1 MALWDTEWS
10 LYRWLKR
17 PAPIGDN
24 MSGKRKKR
32 AKIDHGQIRS
42 LAVAHIRAHWSH
54 IGTKIEKP
62 QLDAMREGI
71 LKSYK
76 SPKGYG
82 KPNVASLK
90 KVIKEVVG
98 SEYRKYKRNAISSR
112 GLNQAPWKVSHPQRV
127 PPYQTAHNEYN
138 PPKAIPKREGGM
150 DIKGLQMRVDHDLMA
165 KEARL
170 SALKAEMGRLE
181 VDIRELT
188 LKANTIEAHLNDPTT
203 LQILGWLNDE

>member
-1 MALWDTEWS
+1 
-10 LYRWLKR
+10 
-17 PAPIGDN
+17 

-42 LAVAHIRAHWSH
+42 LATAHVRAHWNY
-54 IGTKIEKP
+54 IGANIEKP
-62 QLDAMREGI
+62 QLDAMRAGI

-112 GLNQAPWKVSHPQRV
+112 DINQAPWKVSHQQRDQRGRL
-127 PPYQTAHNEYN
+127 PYQTTQNKYD
-138 PPKAIPKREGGM
+138 PPKTIPKREGGM

-203 LQILGWLNDE
+203 LQILGWLKEQ

>member
-1 MALWDTEWS
+1 
-10 LYRWLKR
+10 
-17 PAPIGDN
+17 

-42 LAVAHIRAHWSH
+42 LATAHIRAHWNH
-54 IGTKIEKP
+54 IGAKIEKP
-62 QLDAMREGI
+62 QVDAMRAGI

-82 KPNVASLK
+82 RPNVASLK

-112 GLNQAPWKVSHPQRV
+112 EINQAPWKQSRQHPQPQRV
-127 PPYQTAHNEYN
+127 PPYETGHYKYDQ
-138 PPKAIPKREGGM
+138 PKAIPKREGGM

-165 KEARL
+165 KESRL